1 MPLVSGQNQTNKRR
15 PVALATLPK
24 IEINADAEI
33 RVEAISADHSC
44 VVIDDFLKRP
54 KDIVRFAEE
63 NAAAFS
69 IPENSYPG
77 LLFDVDEDAMS
88 DIIRFVR
95 STMSRQFSFL
105 KGGMATS
112 SYLSMATMQPE
123 QLSNLQR
130 VCHTDP
136 RERPDRRNYS
146 GLVYLFDNEKLGG
159 TGFYRWKEQQLIEQA
174 TALELEDPQRA
185 LEFLREHFATYR
197 QPPQFMTKSNEIA
210 ELLYDAP
217 ARFNRFVFYSGDL
230 PHSASIS
237 SPELLSND
245 FSTGR
250 LTLNCFAR
258 VRHL

>member
-1 MPLVSGQNQTNKRR
+1 
-15 PVALATLPK
+15 VASLPR
-24 IEINADAEI
+24 IEINANAEI
-33 RVEAISADHSC
+33 RVEAISAEHSC

-54 KDIVRFAEE
+54 LDIVQFAQE
-63 NAAAFS
+63 NAAVFS

-77 LLFDVDEDAMS
+77 LLFDVDDDAMS
-88 DIIRFVR
+88 DIYRFVR
-95 STMSRQFSFL
+95 SKMTKQFSFL

-130 VCHTDP
+130 LCHSDP
-136 RERPDRRNYS
+136 RERPDRRNYA

-159 TGFYRWKEQQLIEQA
+159 TGFYRWKEQQLIEEA
-174 TALELEDPQRA
+174 TALELDDPRLA
-185 LEFLREHFATYR
+185 LEFLREHFATFN
-197 QPPQFMTKSNEIA
+197 QPPQYMTESNEIA

-250 LTLNCFAR
+250 LTLNCFAS
-258 VRHL
+258 VRYL

>member
-1 MPLVSGQNQTNKRR
+1 MAS
-15 PVALATLPK
+15 LPR
-24 IEINADAEI
+24 IEINANAEI
-33 RVEAISADHSC
+33 RVEAISAEHSC

-54 KDIVRFAEE
+54 LDIVQFAQE
-63 NAAAFS
+63 NAAVFS

-77 LLFDVDEDAMS
+77 LLFDVDDDAMS
-88 DIIRFVR
+88 DIYRFVR
-95 STMSRQFSFL
+95 SKMTKQFSFL

-130 VCHTDP
+130 LCHSDP
-136 RERPDRRNYS
+136 RERPDRRNYA

-159 TGFYRWKEQQLIEQA
+159 TGFYRWKEQQLIEEA
-174 TALELEDPQRA
+174 TALELDDPRLA
-185 LEFLREHFATYR
+185 LEFLREHFATFN
-197 QPPQFMTKSNEIA
+197 QPPQYMTESNEIA

-250 LTLNCFAR
+250 LTLNCFAS
-258 VRHL
+258 VRYL

>member
-1 MPLVSGQNQTNKRR
+1 MPS
-15 PVALATLPK
+15 LPR

-33 RVEAISADHSC
+33 RVEAISSEHSC
-44 VVIDDFLKRP
+44 VVIDNFLKRP
-54 KDIVRFAEE
+54 QDIVQFAQE

-69 IPENSYPG
+69 IPEGSYPG
-77 LLFDVDEDAMS
+77 LLFDVDDDAMS
-88 DIIRFVR
+88 DIFRFVR
-95 STMSRQFSFL
+95 SKMSRQFSFL

-130 VCHTDP
+130 LCHTDP
-136 RERPDRRNYS
+136 RERPDRRNYA

-159 TGFYRWKEQQLIEQA
+159 TGFYRWKEQQLIEEA
-174 TALELEDPQRA
+174 TALELEDPRRA
-185 LEFLREHFATYR
+185 LEFLREQFATFN
-197 QPPQFMTKSNEIA
+197 QPPQYMTKSNEIA

-237 SPELLSND
+237 SPELLSKD

-250 LTLNCFAR
+250 LTLNCFAS
-258 VRHL
+258 VRYL